1 MNFYTISCNFGYVI
15 TTHVNAFQCSFT
27 RLQKPHSFCSKMH
40 IFWNMMWR
48 RFCTSNDCYPC
59 NVIITVLHQCCIFIW
74 IKRCVLFLEKICGI
88 GNLFLQTKNVNK
100 IKPFNFWYT
109 QYKNVVKM
117 HLLRQTKQSQFHFLL
132 IQWLKIDTEISS
144 VARELSS
151 TF

>member
-1 MNFYTISCNFGYVI
+1 MNFNIISCNFGYVI

-74 IKRCVLFLEKICGI
+74 QKRCVLFLEKICGI
-88 GNLFLQTKNVNK
+88 PNLFLQIKNVNN
-100 IKPFNFWYT
+100 IMPFNFWYT
-109 QYKNVVKM
+109 QYKKCCENASTTANK
-117 HLLRQTKQSQFHFLL
+117 TKPISFF
-132 IQWLKIDTEISS
+132 IDS
-144 VARELSS
+144 VIEDRYRNIFSG
-151 TF
+151 